1 MLNIQHSPRVQPLL
15 VIFMDA
21 IDLLWLLLPVRLGI
35 RLANPDIE
43 EWGALGIPEATHP
56 NVHSSVLCSI
66 GPSTELFFSDVS
78 ENWLDLDV
86 TIRRQYNK
94 IRLYPLSGTRFIRFL
109 WFTSKIISFEAG
121 GTPTVNALTLKDKIK
136 FRVLSYFFLLVLTLK
151 SSAAKFLSFTS
162 RSPARSFVFS
172 ACLIRPKIQAKLFA
186 VNLLRSNFLSLQE
199 FPYLEDQ

>member
-1 MLNIQHSPRVQPLL
+1 
-15 VIFMDA
+15 MDA

-86 TIRRQYNK
+86 TIRRQYSK
-94 IRLYPLSGTRFIRFL
+94 IRLYPLSAMRFIRFV
-109 WFTSKIISFEAG
+109 WFTPKIISFEAG
-121 GTPTVNALTLKDKIK
+121 GTPAVNALILKDKIK

-151 SSAAKFLSFTS
+151 IVSCEVFIFHFPFTC
-162 RSPARSFVFS
+162 ALLCIFS
-172 ACLIRPKIQAKLFA
+172 LF
-186 VNLLRSNFLSLQE
+186 NSTKNSGETFCG
-199 FPYLEDQ
+199 